1 MREQQQM
8 ACDQLGDFNWNV
20 SRSPAELSWS
30 FRDTVAVTRS
40 INCGPAFSCGAACL
54 LKVSLFVD
62 ATLFL
67 FPGSQIKGILL
78 NQMIKVQE
86 SASSVGQS
94 LVRIS
99 CPSRSLE
106 MTLQGFGEHQVDRSR
121 ST

>member
-62 ATLFL
+62 ATLQVQGGFD
-67 FPGSQIKGILL
+67 FQRSKNHIATGSELKQDHLTRFAVIPK
-78 NQMIKVQE
+78 
-86 SASSVGQS
+86 
-94 LVRIS
+94 RF
-99 CPSRSLE
+99 
-106 MTLQGFGEHQVDRSR
+106 TLGF
-121 ST
+121 